1 MHEIFDTRVEFFSE
15 FLLFDKKSVFL
26 SFKRGHNKF
35 PRREVEASRV
45 QFVITNIVYYTNI
58 VYRI

>member
-45 QFVITNIVYYTNI
+45 QFVITNIVY
-58 VYRI
+58 